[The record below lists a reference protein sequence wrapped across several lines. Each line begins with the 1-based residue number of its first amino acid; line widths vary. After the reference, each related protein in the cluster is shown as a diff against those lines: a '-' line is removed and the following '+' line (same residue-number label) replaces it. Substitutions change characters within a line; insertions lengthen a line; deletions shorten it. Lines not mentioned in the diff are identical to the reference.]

1 VDRLIEERPLGATSG
16 LTVPVVG
23 MGTWQTL
30 DVRGGRAERRAHE
43 IVAAALDSG
52 ARFLDSSPMYG
63 EAERVLG
70 AALEGRREQAYVAT
84 KVWTSDDEEA
94 RRQVHRS
101 LRYFGGRI
109 DLLQVHNL
117 VAWPTRLDLLESARA
132 AGKVQSIGVTH
143 YAESAYDELAAIMR
157 SGRIDAIQVPY
168 NPLQRRCEDEILPLA
183 ADLGIGVVVMRPFGE
198 GALMRQ
204 PPAESELAPLADFGV
219 RTWAQALLTWVL
231 SDERVSVAIP
241 ATSKPERVRENAL
254 AGRPPWF
261 GPEERAYVAK
271 LAGR

>member
-1 VDRLIEERPLGATSG
+1 MELRALGRRG
-16 LTVPVVG
+16 GPVPVVG
-23 MGTWQTL
+23 MGTWRTF
-30 DVRGGRAERRAHE
+30 DVAGELAERARRE
-43 IVAAALDSG
+43 IVDAALDSG
-52 ARFLDSSPMYG
+52 VRVVDSSPMYG

-70 AALEGRREQAYVAT
+70 AVLDGRREQAYVAT
-84 KVWTSDDEEA
+84 KVWTPDDEEA

-101 LRYFGGRI
+101 LRYFGGRV

-117 VAWPTRLDLLESARA
+117 VAWPTRLDLLEGARD
-132 AGKVQSIGVTH
+132 AGRVQAIGVTH
-143 YAESAYDELAAIMR
+143 HSESAYDEMAAVMR
-157 SGRIDAIQVPY
+157 SGRVDAIQVPY

-198 GALMRQ
+198 GGLMRH
-204 PPAESELAPLADFGV
+204 PPDQDELAPLAGFGV
-219 RTWAQALLTWVL
+219 RTWAQALLKWVL

-241 ATSKPERVRENAL
+241 ATSKPERMRENAL

-261 GPEERAYVAK
+261 GPEERAHVAK